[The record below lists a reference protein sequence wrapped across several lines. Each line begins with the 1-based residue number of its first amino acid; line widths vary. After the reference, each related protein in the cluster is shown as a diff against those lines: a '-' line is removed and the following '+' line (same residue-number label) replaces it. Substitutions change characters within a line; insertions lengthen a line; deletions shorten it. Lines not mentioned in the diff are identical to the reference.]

1 MMTLNLDMCDVD
13 FRLAIRNWKETG
25 INDESS
31 FTEWADVG
39 FSLKGKYIDY
49 AFDGEALLCSEVVF
63 LRNRLEALLDGS
75 EAEER
80 TLSFA
85 EPDFEFRLFPA
96 KAGGEDDVSMKMIVH
111 FWYDE
116 GGLGSNA
123 FSMDFDRQKIT
134 ALYIYLLLV
143 TGKLEEGDPHIAW
156 TGAIIPD

>member
-1 MMTLNLDMCDVD
+1 MTLNLDMCDVG

-31 FTEWADVG
+31 LTEWADVN

-49 AFDGEALLCSEVVF
+49 SFVGETLLCSEVVF
-63 LRNRLEALLDGS
+63 LRNRLEALLDGR
-75 EAEER
+75 EANER
-80 TLSFA
+80 ILSFA

-96 KAGGEDDVSMKMIVH
+96 GPGGEPDVSMKMVVH

-116 GGLGSNA
+116 GGLGTNA

-143 TGKLEEGDPHIAW
+143 TGKLEESDPHIEW